1 MIWNVLSLVV
11 GTVVSE
17 VGTVTVT
24 NDSSV
29 PGLPSVTAVPPA
41 VGPPAL
47 VPPVTPGGRE
57 VETPLTG
64 GHVNSVQSCFITGS
78 VHTKSERDR
87 RKKKRN
93 IKRKK
98 KERRERGHGRGG
110 ESG

>member
-1 MIWNVLSLVV
+1 MWNVLSLVV

-17 VGTVTVT
+17 VGTVTVIT
-24 NDSSV
+24 LSSV

-41 VGPPAL
+41 VGPPEPL
-47 VPPVTPGGRE
+47 PPVTPGGRE

-78 VHTKSERDR
+78 VHTKSGRDK
-87 RKKKRN
+87 RKKKRR